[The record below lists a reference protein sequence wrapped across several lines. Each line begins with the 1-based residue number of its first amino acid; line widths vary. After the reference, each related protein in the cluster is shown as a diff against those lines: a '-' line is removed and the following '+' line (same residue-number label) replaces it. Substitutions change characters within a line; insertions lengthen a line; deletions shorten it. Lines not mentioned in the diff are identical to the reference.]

1 MRDKMRLILDTGQ
14 LMMQSGADTERV
26 VRYMLR
32 AAAYLGIYW
41 NKIQL
46 HLTYSTI
53 MLNIDYQEKS
63 YTMFR
68 KCYRHGSNMET
79 ILAVSDLGWQVIRE
93 QFSLESYRKKLSLII
108 SRHAVKRYSNFL
120 VSAAAGLACACFC
133 ILFGGNMMTAVATA
147 VASCI
152 GWWVNYFLCEKM
164 EVNGYLGIASASCVA
179 TLLSFKSDVI
189 FPDISVEHAMM
200 SCSLFLIPGI
210 SLINAV
216 NDFMHNYLTSG
227 VTRTMHT
234 VLIIL
239 SMTFG
244 MAFAIWLCHDTLSS
258 LSILPDE
265 LNGVGLA
272 AAALSA
278 ICFSIIFN
286 VPPRLLFL
294 AATGAVITVGIYNLL
309 IVFVHWQ
316 VVEATFAGASVLSIL
331 CFWLSKLF
339 HIPAFIIN
347 IPSVIPLIP
356 GVLLY
361 RLLFSVINVN
371 ALTGAALLQ
380 AIQNGVQA
388 VLVLIAIAV
397 GVTLPDVIGHQ
408 FIERTRQKEITVL
421 LHLTNRKQENDS
433 D

>member
-1 MRDKMRLILDTGQ
+1 MTRKM
-14 LMMQSGADTERV
+14 A
-26 VRYMLR
+26 
-32 AAAYLGIYW
+32 
-41 NKIQL
+41 
-46 HLTYSTI
+46 
-53 MLNIDYQEKS
+53 
-63 YTMFR
+63 
-68 KCYRHGSNMET
+68 
-79 ILAVSDLGWQVIRE
+79 
-93 QFSLESYRKKLSLII
+93 
-108 SRHAVKRYSNFL
+108 
-120 VSAAAGLACACFC
+120 
-133 ILFGGNMMTAVATA
+133 
-147 VASCI
+147 
-152 GWWVNYFLCEKM
+152 
-164 EVNGYLGIASASCVA
+164 
-179 TLLSFKSDVI
+179 
-189 FPDISVEHAMM
+189 
-200 SCSLFLIPGI
+200 
-210 SLINAV
+210 
-216 NDFMHNYLTSG
+216 
-227 VTRTMHT
+227 
-234 VLIIL
+234 
-239 SMTFG
+239 
-244 MAFAIWLCHDTLSS
+244 
-258 LSILPDE
+258 
-265 LNGVGLA
+265 A

-294 AATGAVITVGIYNLL
+294 AATGAVITVGIRNLL

-331 CFWLSKLF
+331 CFCLSKLF